1 MNLPV
6 GRQRLV
12 LFAVLGLVLA
22 VGIGGVVYWQTSKKS
37 NQSTQANEEF
47 RKYFQGKRQQVI
59 KNSDERNAA
68 NKKEYESVAGITT
81 KEQFEKKFPAGERE
95 AKALITL
102 KHMINGSKN
111 AEALTF
117 AAYIEATYPKVAGNI
132 DFMIYAYNAAKA
144 MNKPDL
150 MTKYKEATVAFLRST
165 GSLKPNE
172 SLSDDYFSGV
182 GQSE

>member
-1 MNLPV
+1 MKLPV
-6 GRQRLV
+6 GRRRLV
-12 LFAVLGLVLA
+12 LFAVSGLVLA
-22 VGIGGVVYWQTSKKS
+22 GGIGGAVYWQASKKPL
-37 NQSTQANEEF
+37 NNPQTDAAFQ
-47 RKYFQGKRQQVI
+47 KYFQDKRQQVI
-59 KNSDERNAA
+59 KKSDERNAA

-81 KEQFEKKFPAGERE
+81 KEQFENKFPAGERE

-102 KHMINGSKN
+102 KHLINGSKN

-117 AAYIEATYPKVAGNI
+117 AAYIEAAYPKVAGDI
-132 DFMIYAYNAAKA
+132 DFMIYSYNAAKA

-150 MTKYKEATVAFLRST
+150 MAKYKKAAETFLKST

-172 SLSDDYFSGV
+172 NLSDDYFSGV